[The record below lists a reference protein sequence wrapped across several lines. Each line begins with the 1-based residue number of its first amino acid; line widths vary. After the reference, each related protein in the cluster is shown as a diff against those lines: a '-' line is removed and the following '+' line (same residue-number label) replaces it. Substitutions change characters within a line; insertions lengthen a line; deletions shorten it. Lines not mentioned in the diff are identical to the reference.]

1 MPPVYEETDARGFDP
16 DDPDTFIALALKQEI
31 YLGRSLQL
39 AELIQTQFRERVGR
53 KDRGVRQ
60 APYYV
65 TAYSNM
71 PSVLVELGFLTNPK
85 EEDFLHS
92 EQGQD
97 YMSSALFRA
106 FRDYAKQWF
115 SLEAA
120 VQDVESQRPQTGCR
134 RIQRG
139 QADRSTETS
148 ASTEGTENTEGPGNG
163 QEAETEAPHHPLGTP
178 TCPLDATG
186 LSASPFRRRATVPGW
201 TADRPRWVGH
211 PHRPTTDWR
220 RAQVPGGVDRFLC
233 GSLPDARY
241 LAEEWL
247 SRRLRRGLRGGKPN
261 SLETALKKAKADPTH
276 RMQKGREIKIGV
288 LVLLGGILLVL
299 GVNYLKGFDPFGNG
313 RAFNAVYDRI
323 DGLAVSNPVVVNG
336 FKVGQV
342 SAIDFDARGNGA
354 LMVTFIIEQPN
365 LQLPDDTKARIV
377 SNDLFGTKAIDLI
390 AGRSRGLAQPG
401 DTLPSEIEMGI
412 AESVKQELIPLR
424 QRTDQLIAGVDEIL
438 LNLQTVF
445 QDSATQGLPKA
456 FESIQRTMENLEN
469 TSRTLDMTVEKTG
482 RRSRESSTTWRT

>member
-1 MPPVYEETDARGFDP
+1 
-16 DDPDTFIALALKQEI
+16 
-31 YLGRSLQL
+31 
-39 AELIQTQFRERVGR
+39 
-53 KDRGVRQ
+53 
-60 APYYV
+60 
-65 TAYSNM
+65 
-71 PSVLVELGFLTNPK
+71 
-85 EEDFLHS
+85 
-92 EQGQD
+92 
-97 YMSSALFRA
+97 
-106 FRDYAKQWF
+106 
-115 SLEAA
+115 
-120 VQDVESQRPQTGCR
+120 
-134 RIQRG
+134 
-139 QADRSTETS
+139 
-148 ASTEGTENTEGPGNG
+148 
-163 QEAETEAPHHPLGTP
+163 
-178 TCPLDATG
+178 
-186 LSASPFRRRATVPGW
+186 
-201 TADRPRWVGH
+201 
-211 PHRPTTDWR
+211 
-220 RAQVPGGVDRFLC
+220 
-233 GSLPDARY
+233 
-241 LAEEWL
+241 
-247 SRRLRRGLRGGKPN
+247 
-261 SLETALKKAKADPTH
+261 
-276 RMQKGREIKIGV
+276 MQKGRDIKIGV

-469 TSRTLDMTVEKTG
+469 TSRTLDMTVEENRMALKGIVDNMENLTG
-482 RRSRESSTTWRT
+482 FINDQQGNLSNALGNFSQISDSLANLELASTLKRADASIAELNRVLEGLNAGEGSLGKLLKSDSLHDGLLATNKELQFLLNDLYLNPQRYVRVSVFGGKEKRKLSQKELERLQRLIDAELDERESNAN